1 MLFPLAPLLQYC
13 THPPLLGNLLTQ
25 TEFLTLETRR
35 ELGLAPLSAVPVWV
49 VQLSLRRVFSE
60 NGPQKP
66 YKSHIGNIFVPQLK
80 KSDCGLIKG
89 EFVNTR
95 VLLGLF
101 MRNRVRG
108 CLRLLGILV
117 THALEKFLYPLVF
130 VSLMLNFSPQ

>member
-1 MLFPLAPLLQYC
+1 MKM
-13 THPPLLGNLLTQ
+13 
-25 TEFLTLETRR
+25 
-35 ELGLAPLSAVPVWV
+35 
-49 VQLSLRRVFSE
+49 
-60 NGPQKP
+60 GPRNHTNP
-66 YKSHIGNIFVPQLK
+66 IIGNIFVPQLK

-101 MRNRVRG
+101 MRNRVSG

-117 THALEKFLYPLVF
+117 THALEKFLCPLVF